1 MNESFKEHQAQ
12 IRLTAEQYIYLN
24 KQKKKFTC
32 STSAYFRSLLVKDM
46 NTTNAEII
54 TQDKG
59 GE

>member
-1 MNESFKEHQAQ
+1 MNESFKGYQAQ

-46 NTTNAEII
+46 HKTNAEIK
-54 TQDKG
+54 TQHKG
-59 GE
+59 GK